1 MNAPEFYIGQDAPA
15 PSAQVQPQADDAYI
29 NSLLAEANQA
39 QQVNNQPPAYSQTPQ
54 PQPPAQ
60 NGYGQYNGWSGQPQ
74 NQPVQTPAQGQDE
87 WWTKPL
93 YDPKSVD
100 VSNVLTPEETR
111 AYDKSLGVINKVV
124 TEHVKRLEEASR
136 QRLYELH
143 QRNAQLSAVTA
154 EAFDASLY
162 AAHRDLDDLTSTD
175 AWKSY
180 LNTRVPMAG
189 NEPVGAMLKR
199 AYERQD
205 FQAVTAIVQ
214 SYKDKHGGT
223 TNVNGMPVPAAMQSM
238 PNRGSPYNNTT
249 PAYNPAVG
257 SGEVLKASQLQQAA
271 RDFSRGRISIT
282 TYEAVAAKFAAASAQ
297 GRVDNNA

>member
-1 MNAPEFYIGQDAPA
+1 MNAPEFYIGQDTPA
-15 PSAQVQPQADDAYI
+15 PSAQAQAQADDAYI
-29 NSLLAEANQA
+29 NNLLVDTNQA
-39 QQVNNQPPAYSQTPQ
+39 PPNYNQQPPQTQ
-54 PQPPAQ
+54 PQVQ
-60 NGYGQYNGWSGQPQ
+60 NGYGQYNGWGGQQ
-74 NQPVQTPAQGQDE
+74 SQPPAQPAPQPPAQDE
-87 WWTKPL
+87 WWNKPL
-93 YDPKSVD
+93 YDPKAVD
-100 VSNVLTPEETR
+100 VNNLLTPEESR

-162 AAHRDLDDLTSTD
+162 AAHRDLDELTSTD

-223 TNVNGMPVPAAMQSM
+223 ANVNGMAVPAGMQTM
-238 PNRGSPYNNTT
+238 PDRGSPYNNTT

-271 RDFSRGRISIT
+271 RDYSRGRISIA
-282 TYEAVAAKFAAASAQ
+282 TYEAVAAKFAAAAAQ
-297 GRVDNNA
+297 GRVNNNA